1 MKIAFVLTDGFS
13 NFEFAALFEPLAR
26 LHRDGLLPDLQ
37 WDLCALTDTVSDQ
50 NGMRVTPTCVRQ
62 PLSGYDLLVIPGG
75 ALGAT
80 EGTSLVD
87 WLKSAADAPM
97 LAASGN
103 ATLLLAAAGL
113 LQGKPAAATPE
124 TAPALQ
130 SAGAA
135 PQTGGVVEAEGIFTA
150 AGAEN
155 VAALG
160 LRLAEKLAG
169 APAAEQVRRSM
180 GLPVSAGDM
189 PLTAPAAAREAHV
202 SRKTRETSIDL
213 KLSIDGSGQ
222 HSIDTGVGFF
232 DHMLTQIAVHGL
244 FDLELKALGDL
255 HIDPHHTVEDVGLAL
270 GDALRTALGDRRGI
284 TRTASSFCP
293 MDESL
298 ARTAV
303 DLSGRPYSVFK
314 IKWGGDIV
322 GGMPVSLME
331 HFLESFALQGRFNL
345 HIEAPYGR
353 DTHHQ
358 AEAIFKSLARA
369 LDAAARYDPR
379 RTGAVPSSKGILF

>member
-13 NFEFAALFEPLAR
+13 NFEFASLFEPLAR
-26 LHRDGLLPDLQ
+26 LRRDGLLPDLQ
-37 WDLCALTDTVSDQ
+37 WELCALAEKVSDQ
-50 NGMRVTPTCVRQ
+50 NGMLITPTSVRQ

-75 ALGAT
+75 ALGAADSA
-80 EGTSLVD
+80 GMVD
-87 WLKSAADAPM
+87 WLKSTLDAPL

-103 ATLLLAAAGL
+103 AALLLAAAGL

-130 SAGAA
+130 ASGST
-135 PQTGGVVEAEGIFTA
+135 PQTGGVVEAEGILTA
-150 AGAEN
+150 AGAEP
-155 VAALG
+155 VTALG
-160 LRLAEKLAG
+160 LLLAEKLAG
-169 APAAEQVRRSM
+169 SVAGVQVRRSM
-180 GLPVSAGDM
+180 GITT
-189 PLTAPAAAREAHV
+189 PLVEAQTVAAVREAHV

-213 KLSIDGSGQ
+213 KLSIDGSG
-222 HSIDTGVGFF
+222 HHNIETGVGFF

-244 FDLELKALGDL
+244 FDLDLKVQGDL

-284 TRTASSFCP
+284 ARTASSFCP

-303 DLSGRPYSVFK
+303 DLSGRPYSVLK
-314 IKWGGDIV
+314 INWAGDMV

-331 HFLESFALQGRFNL
+331 HFLESFAQQGRFNL

>member
-37 WDLCALTDTVSDQ
+37 WDLCALTDAVSDQ
-50 NGMRVTPTCVRQ
+50 NGVQVNPTCVCQ
-62 PLSGYDLLVIPGG
+62 PLSGYDLLAIPGG
-75 ALGAT
+75 APGAADSA
-80 EGTSLVD
+80 SLVD
-87 WLKSAADAPM
+87 WLKSAADAPL

-103 ATLLLAAAGL
+103 AALLLAAAGL

-130 SAGAA
+130 ASGAT
-135 PQTGGVVEAEGIFTA
+135 PQTGGVVEAEGIFTT

-180 GLPVSAGDM
+180 GLPVAAGDM
-189 PLTAPAAAREAHV
+189 PVAAPAVREASV

-213 KLSIDGSGQ
+213 KLAIDGSGQ
-222 HSIDTGVGFF
+222 HSIETGVGFF

-244 FDLELKALGDL
+244 IDLDLKVQGDL

-314 IKWGGDIV
+314 INWAGDTV
-322 GGMPVSLME
+322 GGMPVSLIE

-345 HIEAPYGR
+345 HIEVPYGR
-353 DTHHQ
+353 DAHHQ

-369 LDAAARYDPR
+369 LDAAARYDSR
-379 RTGAVPSSKGILF
+379 RCGAVPSSKGILF

>member
-1 MKIAFVLTDGFS
+1 MKIAFLLTDGFS
-13 NFEFAALFEPLAR
+13 NFEFAALFEPLSR

-37 WDLCALTDTVSDQ
+37 WDLCALAEAVSDL

-62 PLSGYDLLVIPGG
+62 PLSGYDLLAIPGG
-75 ALGAT
+75 ALGVADSA
-80 EGTSLVD
+80 SLVD
-87 WLKSAADAPM
+87 WLKSTINTPL
-97 LAASGN
+97 LAATGN
-103 ATLLLAAAGL
+103 AALLLAAAGL

-130 SAGAA
+130 AAGAT
-135 PQTGGVVEAEGIFTA
+135 PQIGGVVEADGVFTA

-169 APAAEQVRRSM
+169 APAAEQIRRSM
-180 GLPVSAGDM
+180 GLPVVAGGM
-189 PLTAPAAAREAHV
+189 PVAAPAVREAHV

-213 KLSIDGSGQ
+213 KLAIDGSGKNAV
-222 HSIDTGVGFF
+222 DTGVGFF

-244 FDLELKALGDL
+244 FDLDLKVQGDL

-270 GDALRTALGDRRGI
+270 GDALRTALGDRSGI
-284 TRTASSFCP
+284 TRTASSLCP

-303 DLSGRPYSVFK
+303 DLSGRPYSVLK
-314 IKWGGDIV
+314 IAWAGDMV

-345 HIEAPYGR
+345 HIEVLYGR

-358 AEAIFKSLARA
+358 SEAIFKSLARA

>member
-26 LHRDGLLPDLQ
+26 LRRDGLLPDLQ
-37 WDLCALTDTVSDQ
+37 WDLCALVDTVSDL
-50 NGMRVTPTCVRQ
+50 NGMQISPTCVRQ
-62 PLSGYDLLVIPGG
+62 ALSGYDLLAIPGG
-75 ALGAT
+75 ALGAA
-80 EGTSLVD
+80 EGASLVD
-87 WLKSAADAPM
+87 WLKSAADVPL

-103 ATLLLAAAGL
+103 AALLLAAAGL

-130 SAGAA
+130 AAGAA

-180 GLPVSAGDM
+180 GLPVATGEM
-189 PLTAPAAAREAHV
+189 PVTAAAVREAHV

-213 KLSIDGSGQ
+213 KLAIDGSGQ

-244 FDLELKALGDL
+244 FDLDLKAQGDL

-303 DLSGRPYSVFK
+303 DLSGRPYSVLK
-314 IKWGGDIV
+314 INWAGDAV

-345 HIEAPYGR
+345 HIEVPYGR

-379 RTGAVPSSKGILF
+379 RTNAVPSSKGILF

>member
-26 LHRDGLLPDLQ
+26 LRRDGLLPDLQ
-37 WDLCALTDTVSDQ
+37 WDLCALAEAVSDQ
-50 NGMRVTPTCVRQ
+50 NGMQVTPTSIRQ
-62 PLSGYDLLVIPGG
+62 PLNKYNLVVLPGG
-75 ALGAT
+75 TLGAADNA
-80 EGTSLVD
+80 SLVD
-87 WLKSAADAPM
+87 WLKSTSDTAL

-103 ATLLLAAAGL
+103 AALLLAVAGL
-113 LQGKPAAATPE
+113 LQGKPAASTPE

-130 SAGAA
+130 AAGAV
-135 PQTGGVVEAEGIFTA
+135 PQIGGVVEAEGILTA

-160 LRLAEKLAG
+160 LRLVEKLAG
-169 APAAEQVRRSM
+169 AAAAEQVRRSM
-180 GLPVSAGDM
+180 GLPVASGDQ
-189 PLTAPAAAREAHV
+189 PLAVAMVRESHI

-213 KLSIDGSGQ
+213 KLAIDGSGQ
-222 HSIDTGVGFF
+222 HNIKTGVGFF

-244 FDLELKALGDL
+244 FDLELKVQGDL

-284 TRTASSFCP
+284 TRTSSSFCP

-303 DLSGRPYSVFK
+303 DLSGRPYSVLK
-314 IKWGGDIV
+314 INWAGDIV
-322 GGMPVSLME
+322 GGMPTSLIE
-331 HFLESFALQGRFNL
+331 HFLESLALQGRFNL
-345 HIEAPYGR
+345 HIEVPYGR

-379 RTGAVPSSKGILF
+379 RSGAVPSSKGILF